1 MAALRRV
8 GDVRLLPQSVHVALY
23 VAERDDGVPRE
34 APLPGLRRARLRP
47 VLAAPPGAAADRP
60 AVAAARLRPVL
71 LRGRRL
77 VLSDWGCVFL
87 RSVHI
92 TRLLAE
98 EDGLGDIMLGGQ
110 QSKYRR
116 PNSRGAFVG
125 GPRAVGGSR
134 ECASVFHEYDD
145 PAVVVIHKAKAV
157 VEEEP
162 VDAPEASEVAS
173 DQKNDENKD
182 ADKASDE
189 KEAKDKE

>member
-8 GDVRLLPQSVHVALY
+8 GDVRLLPLAFYVALY
-23 VAERDDGVPRE
+23 LSFGNDGVPRE

-77 VLSDWGCVFL
+77 VLLSGWGCVFL

-98 EDGLGDIMLGGQ
+98 EDGFGSIMLGGQ

-134 ECASVFHEYDD
+134 KCASVF
-145 PAVVVIHKAKAV
+145 
-157 VEEEP
+157 
-162 VDAPEASEVAS
+162 
-173 DQKNDENKD
+173 
-182 ADKASDE
+182 
-189 KEAKDKE
+189 

>member
-8 GDVRLLPQSVHVALY
+8 GDVRLLPLAFYVALY

-34 APLPGLRRARLRP
+34 APLPGVRRARLRP

-77 VLSDWGCVFL
+77 VLLCRGCVFL

-98 EDGLGDIMLGGQ
+98 DDGCGNAVLRRAGG
-110 QSKYRR
+110 
-116 PNSRGAFVG
+116 
-125 GPRAVGGSR
+125 RAR
-134 ECASVFHEYDD
+134 D
-145 PAVVVIHKAKAV
+145 
-157 VEEEP
+157 
-162 VDAPEASEVAS
+162 
-173 DQKNDENKD
+173 
-182 ADKASDE
+182 
-189 KEAKDKE
+189 